1 MARSSSTGK
10 STKKRPAVSNSRKPQ
25 PSESQSLG
33 GREFGEV
40 VEPMQAQMA
49 SGNEGLTE
57 QSVSPEQN
65 PARTTRRTK
74 RAA

>member
-10 STKKRPAVSNSRKPQ
+10 SMNKRPPVSNSRKPQ
-25 PSESQSLG
+25 RSESQSLG

-49 SGNEGLTE
+49 SGNEGLAET
-57 QSVSPEQN
+57 SPGVN

>member
-10 STKKRPAVSNSRKPQ
+10 SMKRRPVVSHSRKPQ
-25 PSESQSLG
+25 RSVSQSLG

-49 SGNEGLTE
+49 SGNEGLAET
-57 QSVSPEQN
+57 SPGVN
-65 PARTTRRTK
+65 PTRTTRRTK